1 MKNGLTLVHLLL
13 FALELGGDIA
23 RVLFGEDA
31 VLPAAVAQVGGL
43 RGGMAHTRT
52 RYIIE
57 NLVVRM
63 TLKPDGRAGA

>member
-31 VLPAAVAQVGGL
+31 VLPL
-43 RGGMAHTRT
+43 SLIH
-52 RYIIE
+52 I
-57 NLVVRM
+57 
-63 TLKPDGRAGA
+63 